1 MLQQHAVKLLFQQR
15 GRPIIN
21 QTMLKHNQSKWN
33 HGESLLFHARQII
46 RTMSN
51 TVSPCKFLGKSI
63 NLIGPS

>member
-33 HGESLLFHARQII
+33 HGESLLFMRDRLYVPCRIQCLL
-46 RTMSN
+46 
-51 TVSPCKFLGKSI
+51 VSSWA
-63 NLIGPS
+63 NQ